1 MSSISS
7 TSVSRLAG
15 VTVPVVE
22 NVALTTANTEVVHA
36 LPGDTKEFLIQ
47 ARGAATIKLSFDAGQ
62 SGTVYHTIYP
72 GSFYALDGISAS
84 LVTLY
89 LQSPSPNIIAEI
101 TSAS

>member
-15 VTVPVVE
+15 ITVPVVE
-22 NVALTTANTEVVHA
+22 NVILVTANTEVQHD
-36 LPGDTKEFLIQ
+36 LPADTKVFYVQ
-47 ARGAATIKLSFDAGQ
+47 ARGRSRIQLSYNAGE

-72 GSFYALDGISAS
+72 GAFFALDGISAP

-89 LQSPSPNIIAEI
+89 LQSPTANTIAEI